1 MPPDLPRI
9 FLVDDHQLF
18 RKGLRLVLEHT
29 AGFTVVGEA
38 ATAAE
43 LIGRC
48 PTSSADVLL
57 ADIHLPDGDGIDAAR
72 TVMATMPSLRVI
84 FLSSDGDLALVR
96 RALDAGGIGYLLKD
110 NAPQDLVRAIEAA
123 RKGDVYLCP
132 EVATA
137 LVKDYR
143 ARDASPRP
151 ARPQLSEREGAVLR
165 LIAAGRRNK
174 EIGEQL
180 GVSVKSVETYRRRL
194 LEKLGYTST
203 AEVVRHAIREGII
216 SP

>member
-1 MPPDLPRI
+1 MSTDRPRV

-29 AGFTVVGEA
+29 AGFEVVGEA
-38 ATAAE
+38 ASAAE
-43 LIGRC
+43 LVSRC
-48 PTSSADVLL
+48 PTSSAEVLL
-57 ADIHLPDGDGIDAAR
+57 ADIHLPDGDGIEAAR
-72 TVMATMPSLRVI
+72 RVMDALPSLRVI

-96 RALDAGGIGYLLKD
+96 RALDAGGLGYLLKD
-110 NAPQDLVRAIEAA
+110 NAPQDLARAVEAA

-137 LVKDYR
+137 LVRDYR
-143 ARDASPRP
+143 TRESAPQSSRPR
-151 ARPQLSEREGAVLR
+151 LSERESAVLR

-174 EIGEQL
+174 EIAEQL

-194 LEKLGYTST
+194 LQKLGYSST
-203 AEVVRHAIREGII
+203 AEVVRYAVREGLIA
-216 SP
+216 P

>member
-1 MPPDLPRI
+1 MTPDKPRI

-18 RKGLRLVLEHT
+18 RRGLRLVLEHT
-29 AGFTVVGEA
+29 AGFNVVGEA

-43 LIGRC
+43 LISLC
-48 PTSSADVLL
+48 PAASADVLL
-57 ADIHLPDGDGIDAAR
+57 ADIHLPDGDGIEAAR
-72 TVMATMPSLRVI
+72 AAMAAQPSLRVV

-96 RALDAGGIGYLLKD
+96 RALDAGGVGYLLKSI
-110 NAPQDLVRAIEAA
+110 APQDLVRAIEAA

-143 ARDASPRP
+143 ARDAAPRP
-151 ARPQLSEREGAVLR
+151 ARPRLSERENAVLR

-174 EIGEQL
+174 EIAEQL

-194 LEKLGYTST
+194 LQKLGYSST
-203 AEVVRHAIREGII
+203 AEVVRHAIREGLI
-216 SP
+216 PP

>member
-1 MPPDLPRI
+1 MTPDLPRI

-48 PTSSADVLL
+48 PASSADVLL
-57 ADIHLPDGDGIDAAR
+57 ADIHLPDGDGIEAAR
-72 TVMATMPSLRVI
+72 SVMAAMPSLRVI

-132 EVATA
+132 EVATQ
-137 LVKDYR
+137 LVRDYR
-143 ARDASPRP
+143 ARDESPRA
-151 ARPQLSEREGAVLR
+151 ARPRLSEREDSVLR

-174 EIGEQL
+174 EIAEQL
-180 GVSVKSVETYRRRL
+180 AVSVKSVETYRRRL
-194 LEKLGYTST
+194 LQKLGYTST